1 MSGLLVLVVIGFV
14 LWKLWTPATA
24 WAPGFATLLDRPVK
38 KTGFLPFVT
47 GLETVGGDFEG
58 RPVLLALHHKRG
70 RHSLGYLVVAMQPHA
85 TSGFSADALATL
97 TTPEARKA
105 LDVLESRSQLHVSF
119 EDGWLK
125 ARWQPGGFMIF
136 PGQFEAQRWRSV
148 LQAMSVI
155 TRSLESARS

>member
-1 MSGLLVLVVIGFV
+1 MSGLLVLLVIGFV

-38 KTGFLPFVT
+38 KTGFL
-47 GLETVGGDFEG
+47 
-58 RPVLLALHHKRG
+58 
-70 RHSLGYLVVAMQPHA
+70 
-85 TSGFSADALATL
+85 
-97 TTPEARKA
+97 
-105 LDVLESRSQLHVSF
+105 HVSF

-136 PGQFEAQRWRSV
+136 PGQFEPQRWRSA
-148 LQAMSVI
+148 LPALSVI